1 MANLYWAS
9 LYSRFST
16 ECIVWFQKRDIRQVS
31 SGWKKYG
38 FPALSAN
45 LLTPPAHRLLF
56 RKRCKQDSVFMS
68 ACRGERYPPWF
79 GKREGISFSLQ
90 SHAIKSNQTLRRK
103 PFWRPW
109 PWLNWPSLWRCY
121 GWLDDS
127 SDKEKM
133 VQCVPVLCCR
143 WACIPSSI
151 SSCLEQGGPDLSR
164 CKVN

>member
-1 MANLYWAS
+1 MYVQTINDCGLSPILNWYIYGIYGTVKKETEPLFTSYTMANLYWAS

-31 SGWKKYG
+31 SGWKKND

-56 RKRCKQDSVFMS
+56 RKRCKEDSVFMS
-68 ACRGERYPPWF
+68 ARRGERYPPWF

-90 SHAIKSNQTLRRK
+90 SHAVKSNQTLRKK

-109 PWLNWPSLWRCY
+109 PWLNWPSL
-121 GWLDDS
+121 
-127 SDKEKM
+127 
-133 VQCVPVLCCR
+133 
-143 WACIPSSI
+143 
-151 SSCLEQGGPDLSR
+151 
-164 CKVN
+164 